1 MIITLLPSK
10 EANIDTSITQIQNH
24 SLSWLGTGTYMLPDD
39 DREHRELYTLN
50 IMDKLFKKSLIIS
63 KDP

>member
-1 MIITLLPSK
+1 
-10 EANIDTSITQIQNH
+10 
-24 SLSWLGTGTYMLPDD
+24 MLPDD